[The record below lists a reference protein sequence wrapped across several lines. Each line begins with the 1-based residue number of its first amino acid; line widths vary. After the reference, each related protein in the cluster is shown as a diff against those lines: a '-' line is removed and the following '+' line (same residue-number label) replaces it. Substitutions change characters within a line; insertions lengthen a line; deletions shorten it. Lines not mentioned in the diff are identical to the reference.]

1 MKKSP
6 KQSGADRLRMG
17 EGGYQPRPQAGD
29 APQLPQGDVRP
40 EQADTAVLY
49 CGGMT
54 EQGSRKRKP
63 WKLTPERKG
72 LYLDALRR
80 GLRKG
85 PAAESIGMTRDGIR
99 KAASSDPEFAAAIEA
114 AELDAVEAVED
125 ALYDAALSG
134 NIVAIQVVLYNR
146 APGRWAD
153 RRNLKMTGADGGPIK
168 IVQWREVLLTKEEA
182 GKEEPSSG
190 EGTGS
195 G

>member
-1 MKKSP
+1 
-6 KQSGADRLRMG
+6 
-17 EGGYQPRPQAGD
+17 
-29 APQLPQGDVRP
+29 
-40 EQADTAVLY
+40 
-49 CGGMT
+49 MT
-54 EQGSRKRKP
+54 ERGSKKGKP
-63 WKLTPERKG
+63 YKLTDKKKE

-80 GLRKG
+80 GLRRG
-85 PAAESIGMTRDGIR
+85 AAAESIGMKRWAIR
-99 KAASSDPEFAAAIEA
+99 RAAIADPEFAAAIEA

-134 NIVAIQVVLYNR
+134 NVVAIQVVLYNR

-153 RRNLKMTGADGGPIK
+153 RRNLRMSGADGGPIK